1 MAKEP
6 NKLHITYI
14 VKGKPYT
21 YAIYVVDET
30 REARIDYEKRK
41 LIDLHHITEKD
52 ITVQGGLNL

>member
-6 NKLHITYI
+6 DKLYITYT
-14 VKGKPYT
+14 VRGKEYT

-30 REARIDYEKRK
+30 REARIAYEKQK

-52 ITVQGGLNL
+52 ITVKGGLNL